1 MNLLYCGDS
10 NIKDGLFLSIKS
22 ILKVEK
28 EALNIYVLSMDYL
41 NFKKIDEK
49 FIEYLDAL
57 VKTVNKDSFV
67 KLIDM
72 TKIVI

>member
-28 EALNIYVLSMDYL
+28 
-41 NFKKIDEK
+41 
-49 FIEYLDAL
+49 
-57 VKTVNKDSFV
+57 
-67 KLIDM
+67 KL
-72 TKIVI
+72 

>member
-28 EALNIYVLSMDYL
+28 EVLNIYVLSMDYL
-41 NFKKIDEK
+41 NYKKI
-49 FIEYLDAL
+49 
-57 VKTVNKDSFV
+57 SFHS
-67 KLIDM
+67 I
-72 TKIVI
+72 

>member
-28 EALNIYVLSMDYL
+28 EVLNIYVLSMDYL
-41 NFKKIDEK
+41 NYKKIDLEF
-49 FIEYLDAL
+49 FIL
-57 VKTVNKDSFV
+57 
-67 KLIDM
+67 LISNCLSSWA
-72 TKIVI
+72 K

>member
-49 FIEYLDAL
+49 FNSETEISKIAENDTKE
-57 VKTVNKDSFV
+57 KTE
-67 KLIDM
+67 
-72 TKIVI
+72 